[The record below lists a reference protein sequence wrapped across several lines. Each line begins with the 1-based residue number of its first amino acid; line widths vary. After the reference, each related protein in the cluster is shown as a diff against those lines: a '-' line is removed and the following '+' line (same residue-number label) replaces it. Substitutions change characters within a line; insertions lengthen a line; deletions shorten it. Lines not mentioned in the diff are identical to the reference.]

1 MRTHRK
7 EITMYKVKVSYSVV
21 LTFTTLEDAER
32 AAEMLFEGGVREV
45 TIVFEPIEEAATSE
59 EA

>member
-1 MRTHRK
+1 
-7 EITMYKVKVSYSVV
+7 MYKVKISYSVV

-45 TIVFEPIEEAATSE
+45 VIVFEPIEEAATSE

>member
-1 MRTHRK
+1 
-7 EITMYKVKVSYSVV
+7 MYKVRVSYSVV

-32 AAEMLFEGGVREV
+32 AAEMLLEGGVREV
-45 TIVFEPIEEAATSE
+45 TIAFEPIEDAATAE

>member
-1 MRTHRK
+1 
-7 EITMYKVKVSYSVV
+7 MYKVEVSYSVV

-45 TIVFEPIEEAATSE
+45 TIAFEPIEESATSE

>member
-1 MRTHRK
+1 
-7 EITMYKVKVSYSVV
+7 MYKVKVSYSVV

-32 AAEMLFEGGVREV
+32 AAEMLFEGGITEV
-45 TIVFEPIEEAATSE
+45 TLIFEPIEEVATSE

>member
-1 MRTHRK
+1 
-7 EITMYKVKVSYSVV
+7 MYKVKVSYSVV

-32 AAEMLFEGGVREV
+32 AAEMLLEGGVMEV
-45 TIVFEPIEEAATSE
+45 TIVLEPIAEEATSE

>member
-1 MRTHRK
+1 
-7 EITMYKVKVSYSVV
+7 MYKVKASYSVI
-21 LTFTTLEDAER
+21 LTFSTLVSAER

-45 TIVFEPIEEAATSE
+45 TIVFEPIEETATSE

>member
-1 MRTHRK
+1 
-7 EITMYKVKVSYSVV
+7 MYYVRVSYSVV

-45 TIVFEPIEEAATSE
+45 TIVFEPIEEVATSE
-59 EA
+59 EV

>member
-1 MRTHRK
+1 
-7 EITMYKVKVSYSVV
+7 MYKVRVNYSVV

-32 AAEMLFEGGVREV
+32 TAEMLFEGGVREV
-45 TIVFEPIEEAATSE
+45 TIVFEPIKEAATSE

>member
-1 MRTHRK
+1 
-7 EITMYKVKVSYSVV
+7 MYKVEVNYSVI
-21 LTFTTLEDAER
+21 LTFPTLEDAER

-45 TIVFEPIEEAATSE
+45 TIVFEPIEEVATSE

>member
-1 MRTHRK
+1 
-7 EITMYKVKVSYSVV
+7 MYKVKVNYSVI
-21 LTFTTLEDAER
+21 LTFPTLEGAER

-45 TIVFEPIEEAATSE
+45 TIIFEPIEEVATSE

>member
-1 MRTHRK
+1 
-7 EITMYKVKVSYSVV
+7 MYKVRVSYSVV

-45 TIVFEPIEEAATSE
+45 AIVFEPIEEAATSE